1 MSSISY
7 VNGILQGGYPE
18 EVPSELIL
26 EAQEDAEEVDE
37 KTTLKELLTEAGI
50 EFDGRAG
57 IAKLRELAGQVK

>member
-1 MSSISY
+1 MVISY
-7 VNGILQGGYPE
+7 VNGILQGSSPE
-18 EVPSELIL
+18 EVPSEPIL

-37 KTTLKELLTEAGI
+37 KTALKEMLTEAGI